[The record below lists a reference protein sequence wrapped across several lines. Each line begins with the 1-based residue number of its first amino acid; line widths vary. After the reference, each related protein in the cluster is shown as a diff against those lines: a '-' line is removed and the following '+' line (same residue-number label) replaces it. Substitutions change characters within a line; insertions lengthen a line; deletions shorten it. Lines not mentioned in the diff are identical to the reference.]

1 MYQDQR
7 AQDEDHLAVAVHEE
21 FSAVLSVPMQ
31 EIGRETD
38 FYDLGGDSLQK
49 LELIA
54 RLEERFAV
62 KLADGEIADL
72 GTVTDHARLLAA
84 KLGP

>member
-1 MYQDQR
+1 MYRDQR
-7 AQDEDHLAVAVHEE
+7 EQDEDHLAAAVHAE
-21 FSAVLSVPMQ
+21 FSAVLSVPVQ
-31 EIGRETD
+31 DISREMD

-54 RLEERFAV
+54 RLEERFAI
-62 KLADGEIADL
+62 KLADGEVADL

-84 KLGP
+84 KLGH